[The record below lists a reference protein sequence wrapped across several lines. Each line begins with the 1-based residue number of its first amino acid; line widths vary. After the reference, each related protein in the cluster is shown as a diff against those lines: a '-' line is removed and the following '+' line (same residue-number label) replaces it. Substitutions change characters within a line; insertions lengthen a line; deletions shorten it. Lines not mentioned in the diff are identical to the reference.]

1 MADWLQDKGMKHSRG
16 APYHPQGDFPQ
27 RIHLGGRRVGW
38 HADEVI
44 AWLEARPK
52 GLIGQ
57 SCKTHHG

>member
-1 MADWLQDKGMKHSRG
+1 MVGLSRTTIWRRERE
-16 APYHPQGDFPQ
+16 GDFPQ